1 MPNSVDSFDPY
12 IYNAPVNTGYFKGYI
27 SNFRITTGQALYTG
41 NFAPPTEQLS
51 TTTIG
56 TLGPNVAVNFGSN
69 AAVVMLT
76 FQDSYQPARNLS
88 QLGNVSLTSYGLPT
102 INFIKTGLSYDQ
114 PVVRRDETST
124 VRMQYFDRYDPGDV
138 VLIRDADTGFSA
150 KANVISSDYNTVTFT
165 TPAGFPTDYLGG
177 MTIQNLSTFVRS
189 TAQMPYKDWQLASTP
204 QERLLASR
212 FPEYNKSVRITVDR
226 NLRENISSQVGVF
239 QTLSPVEYSTR
250 IPGDFRLQVIG
261 IDTTPFG
268 NTAAFYVDDND
279 ILIPYTRA
287 TGNVTTLSF
296 AYQDASPFQVNG
308 NVRIVDTTT
317 GYTVTALVLAAT
329 NSSVTANVFVAN
341 VGSTVYVEKDY
352 SIVYPQSSV
361 STALKPTNSRE
372 LFYYLN
378 ISPRLYG
385 YRDNI
390 VEIKQPAGVPAFLG
404 NNTIQGNL
412 LLSLSS
418 SVPAN
423 RETTLGKY
431 WFSTLAP
438 GKYGVQLDSTTKLV
452 SHQSYIISNN
462 VLVKDLDA
470 FRTNEQRRG
479 EFVYT
484 IPGTYI
490 WTAPPDV
497 TRVSVVAIGGGGGG
511 SNHGEGGG
519 GGGLGWGNVSVVP
532 GQSYTVQVGAGG
544 LGGRSSSSVN
554 LGQSGG
560 DSYFLSNIT
569 VAGFGGR
576 GGGVALSQ
584 QGTNQVVGQA
594 AFTTAGTFTWTAPAG
609 VTSVSAVTVGGGGG
623 PASGNGGGGGGLGWR
638 NNITVVPGQTYT
650 VVVGAGGTLNGNGG
664 TSYFISTGTVAGFG
678 GTAGGA
684 GGSFVG
690 DGGGTGGQGG
700 TPSGLFYEGGA
711 GGAGGYT
718 GNGGR
723 GGYNATTGLAGQDA
737 TGGGGGGGG
746 AFARDYGIYV
756 GQRPSGGGGVGL
768 LGRGTSGAGAVGA
781 DFETVGGRGGSGGT
795 DGTWGTEG
803 APNLAEANRRAANG
817 GLYGGGGTASGAGG
831 VGGRGAVR
839 IMWGGGR
846 TYPLN
851 AADQSLFETFGL
863 SVGNPGGE
871 YVGEGGG
878 RGGPGGTWTG
888 SGFRA
893 GAGGGGAGGY
903 TGSGGR
909 GGDAHTSTTA
919 PANPAT
925 NASGGGG
932 GGGVGAYGS
941 PFLYEY
947 AGSSGGAGGGVGFY
961 GQGSSGTAGTITTAA
976 LPTGQV
982 DYVAMTYQTAGTV
995 NVVYPYEYFEGNNA
1009 NISVTTSGSYFWT
1022 PNTTFFMSQMGSLG
1036 PVTAHGHT
1044 PATWNY
1050 FYANSLPQHTQVR
1063 YSFYWHFVDSVDGET
1078 SFFDVDGVR
1087 YLQFTKVWNAAG
1099 ASSTTTNLCSANSAN
1114 GGNFTWRTVNNYSY
1128 APWGGNRA
1136 DGANGY
1142 FYVDTGWINH
1152 TTANITLAHFIGP
1165 ESVITDEASYISHVR
1180 LQTRNTTAN
1189 AAYSEANMYRSAA
1202 GDGWDAS
1209 VYSPQPFTAPCTI
1222 EFNKLADSGDNG
1234 VGYVMIG
1241 WNSDPFTNN
1250 SYDTLDYA
1258 AYPYRSDTYSV
1269 YHNSTQV
1276 SFTGAWNPNNKFY
1289 IVYGTDGFIRHFNG
1303 NVLLFSVNYGTGQ
1316 TVYFDT
1322 SFNSG
1327 NQTFGSLANVRVARN
1342 AWNGNSYVGSVY
1354 TGGTGGSNGAIGSSG
1369 LPFAEYIPRAGQ
1381 PGGLYGGGGSGGTVA
1396 GTVFN
1401 YSTAGGDGG
1410 GGAVRIVY
1418 GTGTAYP
1425 LAANANVT
1433 TGNSFISTAN
1443 LSILSSNTLTRPRE
1457 LLYFAQVAKGLRGV
1471 SILNLAGGTSITGK
1485 NFMADEK
1492 TGYSNS
1498 LNKSLANIFAV
1509 GTKKGVIAH
1518 YWQGFDLNTRVSL
1531 LNKPL
1536 EKLTTLLNVG
1546 LLYSKFDISKTELR
1560 FGFDLPKSGYINLPR
1575 IQLSEVVDFIKYLDR
1590 YFPNLNKQFVQLRE
1604 AQDNAKLFGR
1614 LELRYKGNFAN
1625 LAIGFS
1631 QVESAKSLGRLEI
1644 FKLPATGVHALQE
1657 IQRKKDPVTF
1667 WS

>member
-12 IYNAPVNTGYFKGYI
+12 IYGTPVNTGYFKGYI

-138 VLIRDADTGFSA
+138 ILIRDADTGFSA

-189 TAQMPYKDWQLASTP
+189 TAQKPYKDWRLASTP

-226 NLRENISSQVGVF
+226 NLGENVRSQVGIF

-296 AYQDASPFQVNG
+296 AYQDAAPFQVNG

-317 GYTVTALVLAAT
+317 GYAVTAQVLAAT

-361 STALKPTNSRE
+361 STSLKPTNSRE

-390 VEIKQPAGVPAFLG
+390 VEIKQPGGVPAFLG

-423 RETTLGKY
+423 RETSLGKY

-438 GKYGVQLDSTTKLV
+438 GKYGVQLDSATKIV

-462 VLVKDLDA
+462 VLEKDLDA
-470 FRTNEQRRG
+470 FRTNEQKRG

-490 WTAPPDV
+490 WTAPPDI

-576 GGGVALSQ
+576 GGGVALTQ

-609 VTSVSAVTVGGGGG
+609 VTTVSAVAIGGGGG
-623 PASGNGGGGGGLGWR
+623 PNSATNNGGGGGGLGWR

-678 GTAGGA
+678 GSTGGT
-684 GGSFVG
+684 GGSFTG
-690 DGGGTGGQGG
+690 DGGGNGGQGG
-700 TPSGLFYEGGA
+700 TPSQAFYEGGA

-723 GGYNATTGLAGQDA
+723 GGYNATTGLNGQDA

-768 LGRGTSGAGAVGA
+768 LGRGTSGAGAVAA

-932 GGGVGAYGS
+932 GGGTGSFGS
-941 PFLYEY
+941 PFVYEY
-947 AGSSGGAGGGVGFY
+947 AGSSGGSGGGVSVY
-961 GQGSSGTAGTITTAA
+961 GQGISGAAGGKATVLIPKT
-976 LPTGQV
+976 V
-982 DYVAMTYQTAGTV
+982 NYEVMTYQTSGYVGLFTSNDFYYEGA
-995 NVVYPYEYFEGNNA
+995 NCIPYLSNWNNQ
-1009 NISVTTSGSYFWT
+1009 T
-1022 PNTTFFMSQMGSLG
+1022 TTFMTNFGGLG
-1036 PVTAHGHT
+1036 PVTAHGYT
-1044 PATWNY
+1044 PTSWY
-1050 FYANSLPQHTQVR
+1050 FCNIALPPHTQIR
-1063 YSFYWHFVDSVDGET
+1063 YSSYWHSVDTTDSET
-1078 SFFDVDGVR
+1078 NFFTVDGVVYAQWSR
-1087 YLQFTKVWNAAG
+1087 QWSVRDSSVVINNCATFFFSGLKGYTTKFG
-1099 ASSTTTNLCSANSAN
+1099 PASE
-1114 GGNFTWRTVNNYSY
+1114 
-1128 APWGGNRA
+1128 
-1136 DGANGY
+1136 DGY
-1142 FYVDTGWINH
+1142 TFIDTGWINH
-1152 TTANITLAHFIGP
+1152 TASAVSFGHYIGANEAQNN
-1165 ESVITDEASYISHVR
+1165 ESNYISHVQIQIR
-1180 LQTRNTTAN
+1180 
-1189 AAYSEANMYRSAA
+1189 SSAA
-1202 GDGWDAS
+1202 AVTYDREVTFQKLNITDINSGYQWDTS
-1209 VYSPQPFTAPCTI
+1209 VYSLQPFTAPCTI
-1222 EFNKLADSGDNG
+1222 EFNKNAGGPGDNG
-1234 VGYVMIG
+1234 QGYAMIG
-1241 WNSDPFTNN
+1241 WNDDPTTNSSFN
-1250 SYDTLDYA
+1250 TLDYA
-1258 AYPYRSDTYSV
+1258 SYPYRNDAYSV
-1269 YHNSTQV
+1269 HHNGTEV
-1276 SFTGAWNPNNKFY
+1276 NLAGAFDVNKKFY
-1289 IVYGTDGFIRHFNG
+1289 IVYGTDGFIRHYNG
-1303 NVLLFSVNYGTGQ
+1303 STLLYSVNYGLNK
-1316 TVYFDT
+1316 TVYLDS
-1322 SFNSG
+1322 SFYSVNT
-1327 NQTFGSLANVRVARN
+1327 TFGFFANVKVARATWDGTAYAYDTVTYN
-1342 AWNGNSYVGSVY
+1342 Y
-1354 TGGTGGSNGAIGSSG
+1354 GGGFGSNGTAGTAGIN
-1369 LPFAEYIPRAGQ
+1369 FTDFVPRDGQ

-1410 GGAVRIVY
+1410 GGAVRIIY
-1418 GTGTAYP
+1418 GTGTAFP
-1425 LAANANVT
+1425 LAANGVIT

-1457 LLYFAQVAKGLRGV
+1457 LLYFSQVAKGLRGV
-1471 SILNLAGGTSITGK
+1471 SIQNLPGGVSITGT

-1509 GTKKGVIAH
+1509 GIKKGAIAH
-1518 YWQGFDLNTRVSL
+1518 YWQGFDLSTRVSL

-1536 EKLTTLLNVG
+1536 AKLTTLLNVG

-1560 FGFDLPKSGYINLPR
+1560 FGFNLPKSGYINLPR

-1631 QVESAKSLGRLEI
+1631 QIESAKSLGRLEI